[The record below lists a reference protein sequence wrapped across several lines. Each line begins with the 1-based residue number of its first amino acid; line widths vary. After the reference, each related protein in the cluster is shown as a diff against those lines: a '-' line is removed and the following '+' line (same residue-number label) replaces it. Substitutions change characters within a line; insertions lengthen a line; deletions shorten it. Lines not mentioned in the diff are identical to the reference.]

1 MHLKGSPVNRKGGQ
15 AGRGVGPGL
24 LENVTSEAE
33 TGLLQITAVMGR
45 ELGSPR
51 AAGFSRGADT

>member
-1 MHLKGSPVNRKGGQ
+1 MNRKGGQ
-15 AGRGVGPGL
+15 AGRGVGPGS
-24 LENVTSEAE
+24 LENVMSEAE

-45 ELGSPR
+45 ELGSPG